1 MQASC
6 NPPDKTNQSLLTLVS
21 VSVILA
27 LDQLTK
33 FIINR
38 LLLLH
43 QSVPVIRGVFH
54 LTLVHNRGPAFGILR
69 NQLPF
74 FIIVSFIAIILII
87 AGLKNSGKNKFP
99 LYKLSLNLMLAGI
112 LGNLIDRLLF
122 GYVIDFFDFKVWPVF
137 NIADSAITIGAILF
151 GYSVLKTDM
160 NR

>member
-1 MQASC
+1 MAVIIVLSI
-6 NPPDKTNQSLLTLVS
+6 LL
-21 VSVILA
+21 A
-27 LDQLTK
+27 DQLSK
-33 FIINR
+33 FLADKYLILNNT
-38 LLLLH
+38 
-43 QSVPVIRGVFH
+43 VPLVNGIFH
-54 LTLVHNRGPAFGILR
+54 LTLVHNRGAAFGILR

-74 FIIVSFIAIILII
+74 FIIVSVIAIILII
-87 AGLKNSGKNKFP
+87 AGLKNPGKNKFP

>member
-1 MQASC
+1 MAVIIVLSI
-6 NPPDKTNQSLLTLVS
+6 LL
-21 VSVILA
+21 A
-27 LDQLTK
+27 DQLSK
-33 FIINR
+33 FLADKYLILNNT
-38 LLLLH
+38 
-43 QSVPVIRGVFH
+43 VPLVNGIFH
-54 LTLVHNRGPAFGILR
+54 LTLVHNRGAAFGILR

-87 AGLKNSGKNKFP
+87 AGLKNSGKNKFS

>member
-1 MQASC
+1 MAVIIVLSI
-6 NPPDKTNQSLLTLVS
+6 LL
-21 VSVILA
+21 A
-27 LDQLTK
+27 DQLSK
-33 FIINR
+33 FLADKYLILNNT
-38 LLLLH
+38 
-43 QSVPVIRGVFH
+43 VPLVNGIFH
-54 LTLVHNRGPAFGILR
+54 LTLVHNRGAAFGILR

-122 GYVIDFFDFKVWPVF
+122 GYVIDFFDFKVWPVV
-137 NIADSAITIGAILF
+137 NLADSAITIGAILF

>member
-1 MQASC
+1 MAVIIVLSI
-6 NPPDKTNQSLLTLVS
+6 LL
-21 VSVILA
+21 A
-27 LDQLTK
+27 DQLSK
-33 FIINR
+33 FLADKYLILNNT
-38 LLLLH
+38 
-43 QSVPVIRGVFH
+43 VPLVNGIFH
-54 LTLVHNRGPAFGILR
+54 LTLVHNRGAAFGILR